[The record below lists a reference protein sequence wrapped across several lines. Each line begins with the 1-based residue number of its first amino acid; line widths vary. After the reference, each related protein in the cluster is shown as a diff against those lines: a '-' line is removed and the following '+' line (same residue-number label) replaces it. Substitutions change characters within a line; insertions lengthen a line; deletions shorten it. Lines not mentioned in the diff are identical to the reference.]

1 MTSFRKTDTITYK
14 HRIILTGM
22 KGVLIMENRMNSRTI
37 PFLNR
42 VPIWTVIKVS
52 IPILMISFFFTHPGA
67 IKSLLMV
74 ILTVVLFLLLIYFAW
89 KFFLYVVF
97 PIFFFIGV
105 YALLTGEIV
114 SYVNGL
120 FEFFTYVFFR

>member
-1 MTSFRKTDTITYK
+1 
-14 HRIILTGM
+14 
-22 KGVLIMENRMNSRTI
+22 MENGMQTKTSLL
-37 PFLNR
+37 LNR
-42 VPIWTVIKVS
+42 FPVWKLIKLS
-52 IPILMISFFFTHPGA
+52 IPLLLISFFYTHPSA